1 MPTIIK
7 SEDGASY
14 DVTPFEEF
22 DKPRVRTK
30 DEEDFLIW
38 EALML
43 LQKRVKHSHYLTSP
57 DEVRNYLVM
66 KYSGEEREIFG
77 MLLLNN
83 QHMIVSWHELFFG
96 TIDGASVYPREV
108 LKLVLKHNAAA
119 VVMFH
124 NHPSG
129 VPTASAAD
137 RTLTSKLVAALK
149 LIDVRTLDHVIIG
162 AADVK
167 PFSFAENGLI

>member
-7 SEDGASY
+7 SEDGATY

-22 DKPRVRTK
+22 DKPRHRTK
-30 DEEDFLIW
+30 EEEDFLIR
-38 EALML
+38 EALTV

-108 LKLVLKHNAAA
+108 VKLVLKHNAAA

-129 VPTASAAD
+129 SPIASAAD
-137 RTLTSKLVAALK
+137 KNITDKLKAALK
-149 LIDVRTLDHVIIG
+149 LIDVRVLDHLIIG

-167 PFSFAENGLI
+167 PFSFAENGLV